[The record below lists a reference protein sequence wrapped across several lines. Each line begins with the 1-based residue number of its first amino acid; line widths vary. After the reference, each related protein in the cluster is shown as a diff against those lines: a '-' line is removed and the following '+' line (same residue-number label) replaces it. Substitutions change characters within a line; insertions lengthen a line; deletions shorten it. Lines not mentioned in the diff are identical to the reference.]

1 MAYLLSNSFTV
12 PGDLVERSNLYRPMG
27 VSTVTMVTGWNE

>member
-12 PGDLVERSNLYRPMG
+12 PGDLVERSNLYMG